1 MFSDSGRRAA
11 SSSTNVSLVY
21 ASAALGVIHNLA
33 TNEQTLFAGH
43 DDDITCIG
51 LSNNGLLAATGQTG
65 KSPVV
70 HIWRTTI
77 GSSTKGA
84 SSSRKNADARMES
97 TAAGKFCSYA
107 YRHQDV
113 HTDYTGH

>member
-77 GSSTKGA
+77 GSSIKGA
-84 SSSRKNADARMES
+84 SSSRKNTDARTES

-107 YRHQDV
+107 YRLQGLHI
-113 HTDYTGH
+113 DYTGR

>member
-1 MFSDSGRRAA
+1 MISDSGRRAA

-51 LSNNGLLAATGQTG
+51 LSNNGLLAATGQLG
-65 KSPVV
+65 KTPVV
-70 HIWRTTI
+70 HVWRTAAALISSSASNTRRSRVAKTD
-77 GSSTKGA
+77 SSTV
-84 SSSRKNADARMES
+84 
-97 TAAGKFCSYA
+97 GK
-107 YRHQDV
+107 
-113 HTDYTGH
+113 